1 MFDFIVCA
9 VSNLFR
15 IYLIYRFAEVFLGRK
30 LEEKHKA
37 VLVYLCFF
45 AANTLL
51 FWEFHTAWINITC
64 NLVGTGAI
72 VWLYTK
78 SIKTNLFATSTICLI
93 HMGCDV
99 VATLLFISYQDGQ
112 VHSQVYAA
120 AAVFL
125 IFICELLSEKIITT
139 RKDMGNAPNFSL
151 IIVPLSS
158 VIVIW
163 LLIYSESCGEKGIA
177 IVGMGLLVIN
187 FFMLYLYNLL
197 LHSLAQKYESEM
209 LRQKVQVYAN
219 QLDVTLQNEEK
230 VRALKHD
237 IKHHMNEIKL
247 LANKAD
253 MAGIHHYIDEMEVF
267 IHNPKEIVASGN
279 IEIDSL
285 LNYMLQRAK
294 EELETVCIKVMLPE
308 NIQHTLDINVLLGNL
323 LENAIEAAGQTD
335 QKYLSV
341 NIILS
346 RGVLDIQIENSFL
359 TVNDIQ
365 KDGRRTFL
373 TTKKEKEEHGI
384 GLNNVR
390 KIVESY
396 NGTMKIETADGIFCV
411 RVILYIAKM
420 DNK

>member
-64 NLVGTGAI
+64 NLAGTGAI

-78 SIKTNLFATSTICLI
+78 TIKTNLFVTSTICLI

-125 IFICELLSEKIITT
+125 IFICELLSEKVITN
-139 RKDMGNAPNFSL
+139 RKDMESAPNFSL

-163 LLIYSESCGEKGIA
+163 LLIYSGSCGEKGIA

-197 LHSLAQKYESEM
+197 LHSLSQKYESEM

-219 QLDVTLQNEEK
+219 QLDVILQNEEK
-230 VRALKHD
+230 VKALKQD
-237 IKHHMNEIKL
+237 MKYHMNEIRL
-247 LANKAD
+247 LANKSD

-267 IHNPKEIVASGN
+267 IHNPKETVASGN
-279 IEIDSL
+279 MEIDSL

-294 EELETVCIKVMLPE
+294 EELETVCVKVMLPE
-308 NIQHTLDINVLLGNL
+308 KIQHTFDINVLLGNL
-323 LENAIEAAGQTD
+323 LENAIEAAKQTD

-359 TVNDIQ
+359 TVNDIL
-365 KDGRRTFL
+365 KDGHRIFL
-373 TTKKEKEEHGI
+373 TTKKEKEGHGI
-384 GLNNVR
+384 GLNNVQ

-396 NGTMKIETADGIFCV
+396 NGAMKVETTDDIFCV
-411 RVILYIAKM
+411 RVILYMAKM
-420 DNK
+420 EKI